1 MFSSKGSPEVTL
13 QDVPP
18 VALNTRVHFTA
29 TIRGFPK
36 YQSVIWKKDNEEIGI
51 NNPKFERNDDHSV
64 LYIKNVKKEDEGI
77 YTIEAINELGNGQ
90 SSQELK
96 VIGGKNAYF
105 IKLLKD

>member
-1 MFSSKGSPEVTL
+1 MTL
-13 QDVPP
+13 QDVPS
-18 VALNTRVHFTA
+18 VALHTRVHFTA

-36 YQSVIWKKDNEEIGI
+36 YQSIIWKKDNEDIDI
-51 NNPKFERNDDHSV
+51 NNPKFERNDDSTV

-96 VIGGKNAYF
+96 VIGGKMLFLY
-105 IKLLKD
+105 L